1 MTTFMTFALVEERE
15 VGRLGASPLR
25 LALLQARTT
34 PVLAFE
40 QAAEVQRLVDALDGR
55 WAVTDRQANR
65 EVTFQLGPG
74 GVRQQAGVPETVWVL
89 TAADGSTRA
98 AVSTSSVAVESNRYE
113 QWERFHADATDVFGA
128 VQRVAAPAK
137 CTRLGL
143 RYINELRDER
153 AGGDPLRL
161 AELLNPALI
170 APALALQRLL
180 VGSLAEL
187 RVADDDDAIFGL
199 RHGLTAPGVYLLDL
213 DAYREQAEPFDAE
226 ALVARATAF
235 HARIESVFAWALD
248 AGYLNELRDAPAA
261 EGEAR

>member
-1 MTTFMTFALVEERE
+1 MTTFMTFSAVEERE

-25 LALLQARTT
+25 LVLLQARTV

-65 EVTFQLGPG
+65 EVTVQLGPG
-74 GVRQQAGVPETVWVL
+74 GVQQQAGVPETVWVL
-89 TAADGSTRA
+89 TAADGLTRA
-98 AVSTSSVAVESNRYE
+98 AVSASSVAVESDRYDE
-113 QWERFHADATDVFGA
+113 WDRFHADAIDVFGA
-128 VQRVAAPAK
+128 VQRVAAPGQ

-153 AGGDPLRL
+153 ASGDPQRL

-170 APALALQRLL
+170 APALALARPL

-187 RVADDDDAIFGL
+187 RVAEDAGAVLGL
-199 RHGLTAPGVYLLDL
+199 RHGLTQPGVYLLDL
-213 DAYREQAEPFDAE
+213 DAYREQPEPFDAE

-248 AGYLNELRDAPAA
+248 ERYLDELRAAPAEEEERA
-261 EGEAR
+261 